1 MGSGI
6 RNARAMR
13 GSAAV
18 EFALFAPM
26 LLILL
31 TIAVEIGDGVY
42 EAMQVQNSAE
52 AGALFA
58 AKHGWNSAGI
68 SAAVVNAT
76 GVSGMTA
83 SPAPS
88 EFCGCPV
95 ATGITTTACTTV
107 CANGNAAGTYVQINA
122 MLAHQTILTYPGM
135 VSPTSLTGSAIVRL
149 N

>member
-1 MGSGI
+1 VKYGQWDPERACNARQCSRGI
-6 RNARAMR
+6 RAVRAHAAHLADACRRNRRRRLR
-13 GSAAV
+13 GDAGA
-18 EFALFAPM
+18 
-26 LLILL
+26 
-31 TIAVEIGDGVY
+31 
-42 EAMQVQNSAE
+42 NSAE

-76 GVSGMTA
+76 GVSGVTA

-95 ATGITTTACTTV
+95 ATGITATACTTA

-122 MLAHQTILTYPGM
+122 MLAHQTILTYPGWC
-135 VSPTSLTGSAIVRL
+135 LRHR
-149 N
+149 